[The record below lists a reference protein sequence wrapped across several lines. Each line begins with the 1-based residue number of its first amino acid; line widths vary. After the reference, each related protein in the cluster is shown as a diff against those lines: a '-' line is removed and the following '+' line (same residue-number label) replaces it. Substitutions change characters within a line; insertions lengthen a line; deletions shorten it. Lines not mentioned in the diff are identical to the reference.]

1 METESV
7 NETTADL
14 AERIVSLAAAKP
26 TDKVTILGNRE
37 IELLL
42 TLARQG
48 FIEVTC
54 RETAGGPH
62 AESDDADLVLVPM
75 VKSETEFAL
84 AAAEACR
91 HLKQGGVFLARLA
104 DLSAAALVAIGDI
117 MGRYGFAAIPEPG
130 NLLCCR
136 RLAAPLS

>member
-1 METESV
+1 MQERPILSPQRIAGFSMETESV

-54 RETAGGPH
+54 RETAGGPPPMRTRFRFSPS
-62 AESDDADLVLVPM
+62 ARERDLHHP
-75 VKSETEFAL
+75 TIF
-84 AAAEACR
+84 
-91 HLKQGGVFLARLA
+91 
-104 DLSAAALVAIGDI
+104 
-117 MGRYGFAAIPEPG
+117 
-130 NLLCCR
+130 
-136 RLAAPLS
+136 